1 MLSGGSSGRDTVTDF
16 NRNVDKIDLTWVG
29 ALRFAGFDTNGD
41 GRISGTDQF
50 TSFTLVTWEGFQRPS
65 LLLDVGRA
73 LGGAAGFRTLTIL
86 NGGYLDPFMVRD

>member
-1 MLSGGSSGRDTVTDF
+1 MVSGPSYHRPA
-16 NRNVDKIDLTWVG
+16 RIAQARRLTG
-29 ALRFAGFDTNGD
+29 ADRVAYRTAPNGD